1 MIRDAIVLAA
11 ELVALFL
18 GVSFLI
24 GVGRRRLGNE
34 RLQQWMGGPP
44 LVAALKGITI
54 GFVTPF
60 CTYSAIPLLV
70 GFRQAGVRPAGYTA
84 FIVAAPVLDPILF
97 GALVL
102 IVGWEAA
109 LLYLAVAFAAALGL
123 AFAAEA
129 VAIDRYLKPLPASMV
144 PAGVSGGP
152 AVGDEPAC
160 SSEGTASCDGLDEQ
174 PWAGWR
180 LESRQAWRA
189 SRQLLRTMAPLLAVG
204 IGIGLAITAV
214 IPPDAAS
221 SVMEGRGGLA
231 IPFAAALGTPL
242 YFSTE
247 LFVPIADSLTVAGV
261 STGAVVALTIS
272 GAGAN
277 VPEFVILGKLFQR
290 RLLIVFVSY
299 VFAVAMIGGYLAAAI
314 VG

>member
-1 MIRDAIVLAA
+1 MIRDAVVLGA
-11 ELVALFL
+11 ELIALFL

-24 GVGRRRLGNE
+24 GIVRRRAGNQ
-34 RLQQWMGGPP
+34 RLQRWMGGTP
-44 LVAALKGITI
+44 LVAALKGIAI

-102 IVGWEAA
+102 IVGWQAA
-109 LLYLAVAFAAALGL
+109 VLYLAVAFVAAVGL

-129 VAIDRYLKPLPASMV
+129 VQLERHLKPLPAAMV
-144 PAGVSGGP
+144 STGVGVGGGAASP
-152 AVGDEPAC
+152 DCDEETAC
-160 SSEGTASCDGLDEQ
+160 DRTGET
-174 PWAGWR
+174 PWAGWGV
-180 LESRQAWRA
+180 ESRAAWTA
-189 SRQLLRTMAPLLAVG
+189 SAHLLRTMAPLLVVG
-204 IGIGLAITAV
+204 IGIGLGISAAV
-214 IPPDAAS
+214 PPDAAS
-221 SVMEGRGGLA
+221 TVMEGRGGLA
-231 IPFAAALGTPL
+231 VPIAAALGTPL

-261 STGAVVALTIS
+261 GTGAVVALTIA

-277 VPEFVILGKLFQR
+277 VPEFVILGRLFER
-290 RLLIVFVSY
+290 RLLVVFVGY
-299 VFAVAMIGGYLAAAI
+299 VFAVAMIGGFLAAAI

>member
-1 MIRDAIVLAA
+1 MIRDSVVLGV
-11 ELVALFL
+11 ELIALFL

-24 GVGRRRLGNE
+24 GVVRRRVGNE
-34 RLQQWMGGPP
+34 RLQQWMGGRPI
-44 LVAALKGITI
+44 VAALKGIAI

-109 LLYLAVAFAAALGL
+109 LLYLGIAFTAAVGL
-123 AFAAEA
+123 ALAAEA
-129 VAIDRYLKPLPASMV
+129 VQLERYLKPLPAAMV
-144 PAGVSGGP
+144 AAGAGGGATEVVSGG
-152 AVGDEPAC
+152 E
-160 SSEGTASCDGLDEQ
+160 STCDSVVET

-180 LESRQAWRA
+180 AESRAAWRA
-189 SRQLLRTMAPLLAVG
+189 STQLLRTMAPLLA
-204 IGIGLAITAV
+204 IGLGVGLAITAAV
-214 IPPDAAS
+214 PPDAAS

-231 IPFAAALGTPL
+231 VPIAAALGTPL

-261 STGAVVALTIS
+261 STGAVVALTIA

-277 VPEFVILGKLFQR
+277 VPEFVILGRLFQR
-290 RLLIVFVSY
+290 RLLVVFVAY
-299 VFAVAMIGGYLAAAI
+299 VFAVAMIGGFLAAAI